1 MIYKLIT
8 KISFL
13 LLLPLLYTNIAS
25 AHGGAEDE
33 FTDETTQITVPKE
46 GFSITD
52 MLVIAM
58 PVVLILG
65 FVIFTYLNKNKTD
78 N

>member
-1 MIYKLIT
+1 MINKLIT

-13 LLLPLLYTNIAS
+13 SILPLLYTNIAS

-33 FTDETTQITVPKE
+33 FTNETTQITVPKE

-58 PVVLILG
+58 PVALILG

>member
-1 MIYKLIT
+1 MLYKLLT

-13 LLLPLLYTNIAS
+13 SILPALCTNIAS
-25 AHGGAEDE
+25 AHGGSEDE

-52 MLVIAM
+52 ILVIAM

-78 N
+78 K